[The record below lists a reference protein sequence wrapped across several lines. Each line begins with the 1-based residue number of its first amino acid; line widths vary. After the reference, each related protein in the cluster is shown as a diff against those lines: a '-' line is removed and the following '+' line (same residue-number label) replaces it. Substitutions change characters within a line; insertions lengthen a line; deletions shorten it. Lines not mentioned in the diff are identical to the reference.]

1 MNIVVLLFLQCGTNH
16 RDCFQS
22 AYCEASIG
30 HSAGYESEALFY
42 HSAKIRAS
50 ASDWMLLCIII
61 QQRTARTSV
70 YIMILTYLLTYP
82 LCAKDDT
89 RSRATKKTP
98 LMTVAGNNLC
108 PSLTLQCH
116 SRFSFFFSLHAF
128 RCSLGVIAFFPA
140 VPEPKSEQ
148 FWYSICYSFG
158 DKAYSFPTPPF
169 VLDSGIVAVFSYSCL
184 FDILSGNCSSR
195 FSEGIFDGTPQASH
209 IFRWFS
215 RVQSS
220 KVTLP

>member
-89 RSRATKKTP
+89 RSRATKDVTYDGRWQQP
-98 LMTVAGNNLC
+98 MPISN
-108 PSLTLQCH
+108 
-116 SRFSFFFSLHAF
+116 
-128 RCSLGVIAFFPA
+128 IA
-140 VPEPKSEQ
+140 VPLQ
-148 FWYSICYSFG
+148 IFFLFFTARLQVLFG
-158 DKAYSFPTPPF
+158 RH
-169 VLDSGIVAVFSYSCL
+169 CL
-184 FDILSGNCSSR
+184 FSRSTWAQIRTVLIFYLLFLWRQGLFISNASLCS
-195 FSEGIFDGTPQASH
+195 
-209 IFRWFS
+209 W
-215 RVQSS
+215 
-220 KVTLP
+220 

>member
-22 AYCEASIG
+22 AYCESSIG

-42 HSAKIRAS
+42 HSAKDRAL
-50 ASDWMLLCIII
+50 ASDWMLLCVII

-70 YIMILTYLLTYP
+70 LIYLLILFVPRMTHEALQLKNP
-82 LCAKDDT
+82 LT
-89 RSRATKKTP
+89 
-98 LMTVAGNNLC
+98 TVASNNLAM
-108 PSLTLQCH
+108 PLSNIAVSLQ
-116 SRFSFFFSLHAF
+116 FFFLFF
-128 RCSLGVIAFFPA
+128 RCSLGVFRCSLGFLAFFPQYLSPNQNSSDILS
-140 VPEPKSEQ
+140 VIPLETRPIHFQ
-148 FWYSICYSFG
+148 RL
-158 DKAYSFPTPPF
+158 PLF

>member
-22 AYCEASIG
+22 AYCESSIG

-42 HSAKIRAS
+42 HSAKDRAS
-50 ASDWMLLCIII
+50 ASDWMLLCVII
-61 QQRTARTSV
+61 QKRTARTSV
-70 YIMILTYLLTYP
+70 LIYLLILFVPRMTHEALQLKNP
-82 LCAKDDT
+82 LT
-89 RSRATKKTP
+89 
-98 LMTVAGNNLC
+98 TVASNNLC
-108 PSLTLQCH
+108 PSQILQCH
-116 SRFSFFFSLHAF
+116 SSFSFFFSGALWASSGALWASSRVF
-128 RCSLGVIAFFPA
+128 PQYLSPNQNSSDILSVIPLETRPIHFQRLPL
-140 VPEPKSEQ
+140 
-148 FWYSICYSFG
+148 
-158 DKAYSFPTPPF
+158 F

-215 RVQSS
+215 GVQSS

>member
-22 AYCEASIG
+22 AYCESSIG
-30 HSAGYESEALFY
+30 HSAGYASDLSFSKGQSVSVRLNVAVCY
-42 HSAKIRAS
+42 HSAKNSQNVS
-50 ASDWMLLCIII
+50 A
-61 QQRTARTSV
+61 
-70 YIMILTYLLTYP
+70 YLLTYP

-89 RSRATKKTP
+89 RSLATKESTYDGRFQQPMP
-98 LMTVAGNNLC
+98 LSNIAV
-108 PSLTLQCH
+108 SLQ
-116 SRFSFFFSLHAF
+116 FFFLFF
-128 RCSLGVIAFFPA
+128 RCSLGVFRCSLGFLAFFPQYLSPNQNSSDILS
-140 VPEPKSEQ
+140 VIPLETRPIHFQ
-148 FWYSICYSFG
+148 RL
-158 DKAYSFPTPPF
+158 PLF

-220 KVTLP
+220 KVTLPQC

>member
-89 RSRATKKTP
+89 RSLATKESTYDGRFQQPMP
-98 LMTVAGNNLC
+98 LSNIAV
-108 PSLTLQCH
+108 SLQ
-116 SRFSFFFSLHAF
+116 FFFLFF
-128 RCSLGVIAFFPA
+128 RCSLGVFRCSLGFLAFFPA

-148 FWYSICYSFG
+148 FWYSICYPFG

-169 VLDSGIVAVFSYSCL
+169 V
-184 FDILSGNCSSR
+184 CS
-195 FSEGIFDGTPQASH
+195 
-209 IFRWFS
+209 W
-215 RVQSS
+215 
-220 KVTLP
+220 

>member
-1 MNIVVLLFLQCGTNH
+1 MEQI
-16 RDCFQS
+16 QS
-22 AYCEASIG
+22 AYCESSIG

-42 HSAKIRAS
+42 HSAKDRAS
-50 ASDWMLLCIII
+50 ASDWMLLCVII

-70 YIMILTYLLTYP
+70 LIYLLILFVPRMTHEALQLKNP
-82 LCAKDDT
+82 LT
-89 RSRATKKTP
+89 
-98 LMTVAGNNLC
+98 TVASNNLC
-108 PSLTLQCH
+108 PSPTLQWH
-116 SRFSFFFSLHAF
+116 SSFSFSFSLQAF
-128 RCSLGVIAFFPA
+128 RCSLGFLAFFPA

-215 RVQSS
+215 RVQ
-220 KVTLP
+220 K